1 MKDILS
7 LISYYSSQGVEES
20 MIPKLPNEKDKLV
33 KRIFRSYPLL
43 GDYAL
48 SKSEYEYLYIIA
60 KKMVDTH
67 IRQLQDK
74 SPLTT
79 YIIDRHEIMTLVVVD
94 LAKHWN
100 RDAEQSFSKYVALS
114 FGYNNDSARTKI
126 WSFIKESII
135 FALDRNKKLFI
146 RQKGD
151 RRFHDTIMAHSFGP
165 NYSWYPVFDLLF
177 YFYKFN
183 LGYYFDINDPL
194 FETLVNALRKR
205 FSDEADDDKELLIAS
220 QHYRLR
226 LGVRRLVQ
234 HCPKYSVVLFK
245 DIVQRIHSLINGTK
259 EASERYIISLVD
271 SWYLNK
277 IREESIKTDN
287 KKYNGEIVFNYKYLT
302 VRYYQSA
309 GDILLNIPAIRV
321 NNTEDMD
328 AYAIVYVGEKQYK
341 HGLKVFGNELG
352 RTIKHTSISID
363 LDALNGKNI
372 DIRIVIFYGDEMLYD
387 SENKLLRSVIFF
399 SEGREVFGNNLERGN
414 YTLVCPH
421 STKLEGE
428 NFVLDDANANISSIL
443 LRKGFEIRCNGNIL
457 AIDSKDVHDVRIV
470 EPDYLQDARFDCLGK
485 SYKIINPDKFLSVY
499 FPSKEELKH
508 YSVFINENK
517 SDLIDFYDEN
527 AGNRAVI
534 QFISEDTSKYEITI
548 CKDDSHIVFS
558 GCYYVLNLNYRF
570 NQAYY
575 TNANSNSDN
584 KLSMFIDG
592 NEYAIVFGEEQ
603 QKVALKHNDGEI
615 VVKIPYLKYTFGD
628 IQAQN
633 SKYIWFN
640 NLTNNSALSF
650 SNSTGK
656 DFRVVI
662 GDNEYQSPDVIPLN
676 KYKTKESLMDSTV
689 KIYLLL
695 ESDEYCIGEIVY
707 TPFFTED
714 PIIKYS
720 DNVLSCLWN
729 PFYIGGKDDINLTI
743 HMQDIDLSLPLQ
755 LDNETYS
762 DFNVEHFEEGEYE
775 YDIIS
780 KLSSE
785 PIVSSRLFIGS
796 EKYSR
801 FYNRTLCLQY
811 ITDSNSDVADSH
823 EIKPV
828 YIEDIKFVVS
838 EYVPSEE
845 GIYDIYSGRMYWI
858 NNAGLKV
865 YFSDNYDE
873 EKRIYNV
880 NPVKIIYLNDRYSR
894 IVTQDDD
901 GLYYH
906 FFTVNDVETNQ
917 ITDRI
922 PSNNNTSFSDVLFFV
937 NEAETAYKEEDLD
950 SDEYT
955 ELSADEYQFENTEEN
970 DMDIVGA
977 SKDGK
982 HRRLRVRNFKPMF
995 SHWEYVEQTRVIDAG
1010 VSERIIVNA
1019 GPGTGK
1025 TWSLIEKIIYLVNN
1039 LQVDPETIQVL
1050 CFSRAAVEE
1059 IKERMKQAIFSG
1071 RADIKTNYV
1080 DIRTFDSFATQ
1091 LLYWIKDSD
1100 YKILKK
1106 NYPIESLN
1114 YDERIELLTEKL
1126 KLEPNVI
1133 SQCSHLIVDEV
1144 QDLVLSRAEL
1154 VLQMIHSIPKDS
1166 GVTLLGD
1173 CCQAIYGYQVEDN
1186 GLNTEDFYQQIYDDK
1201 DFKRF
1206 SYSQNHRQTE
1216 WWDGICKMYRSS
1228 IMNSLISECNASLQ
1242 KVKEQI
1248 PEYDKF
1254 LISDFSEDSLKRI
1267 QDKGT
1272 VAILTRSNAQALTI
1286 ANIFKKKNIEF
1297 IIRRKRNE
1305 GKLNKWIAYLFN
1317 SELRKTFDKSS
1328 LFEAVNLIVGKMN
1341 EDDFNDI
1348 WDDLNTKRRNTTG
1361 SLGSREIL
1369 LSICN
1374 HAVSK
1379 GFYLDEETCN
1389 TVISTIHRSK
1399 GREYEN
1405 VIVDSDLV
1413 TQSKDELEEH
1423 RVTYV
1428 ALSRAK
1434 DSVYS
1439 VKLPEVYFRTLENR
1453 RCYSWKQYSEKKTL
1467 SFIEIG
1473 FDRDFDEYSFCES
1486 KDCQEYIRQS
1496 DKKLIG
1502 KKAYLKKRNDFA
1514 VNRGYNLF
1522 IEGSNKV
1529 IATTGPAFID
1539 DLEDAIRQLKNLSP
1553 GARVYDS
1560 LFPSRLVDI
1569 YVSDIATSI
1578 GMVRGNEFGV
1588 IEYGDRICWNTLIVE
1603 GYARA
1608 DYI

>member
-1 MKDILS
+1 MKDVSSVIN
-7 LISYYSSQGVEES
+7 YYNSQSVEDQ
-20 MIPKLPNEKDKLV
+20 MIPMLPNENDKLI
-33 KRIFRSYPLL
+33 KKIFKTSSLI
-43 GDYAL
+43 GDYVL
-48 SKSEYEYLYIIA
+48 SQSAYEHYYSIA

-67 IRQLQDK
+67 IKQLQERK
-74 SPLTT
+74 EWTVYLTEH
-79 YIIDRHEIMTLVVVD
+79 HEIMTLVIVE
-94 LAKHWN
+94 LAKRWN
-100 RDAEQSFSKYVALS
+100 RDTEQSFSKYVALS
-114 FGYNNDSARTKI
+114 FGYNNESLRPKI
-126 WSFIKESII
+126 WNFVTRSVYV
-135 FALDRNKKLFI
+135 ALDRDKKLFI
-146 RQKGD
+146 CLNGD
-151 RRFHDTIMAHSFGP
+151 RKFHETIMVHSFGP
-165 NYSWYPVFDLLF
+165 INSWYPVFDLLF
-177 YFYKFN
+177 YFYKYN
-183 LGYYFDINDPL
+183 LCYYFDLDDPL
-194 FETLVNALRKR
+194 FETLVNALDKR
-205 FSDEADDDKELLIAS
+205 FSYVVDDDKELLIAS
-220 QHYRLR
+220 RSYRLR
-226 LGVRRLVQ
+226 MGIRRLVKY
-234 HCPKYSVVLFK
+234 CPKYSVVLFK
-245 DIVQRIHSLINGTK
+245 DIVQRMHNLINGTK
-259 EASERYIISLVD
+259 EPTDRYILRLVD
-271 SWYLNK
+271 NWYLNK
-277 IREESIKTDN
+277 IREETIKAD
-287 KKYNGEIVFNYKYLT
+287 KKYEGEIVFDYRSLT

-309 GDILLNIPAIRV
+309 CDLFLNVPAIRV
-321 NNTEDMD
+321 NNNEDFD
-328 AYAIVYVGEKQYK
+328 ACAIVYVGEKLYK
-341 HGLKVFGNELG
+341 HDLSVFGNELG

-363 LDALNGKNI
+363 LDALTGKSI
-372 DIRIVIFYGDEMLYD
+372 DIRIQIFYGNQMLYD
-387 SENKLLRSVIFF
+387 SENKLSRSVLFF
-399 SEGREVFGNNLERGN
+399 NDGREIFANNLERGN
-414 YTLVCPH
+414 YTTVCPPL
-421 STKLEGE
+421 TNLEGS
-428 NFVLDDANANISSIL
+428 NFVLDDPNNNISSISL
-443 LRKGFEIRCNGNIL
+443 YKGFEIRCNGYTL
-457 AIDSKDVHDVRIV
+457 AIDSKDVREVRIV
-470 EPDYLQDARFDCLGK
+470 EPDYLQDVRFDCLGK
-485 SYKIINPDKFLSVY
+485 SYKIISPDKLLSVY
-499 FPSKEELKH
+499 FPNKEELSH
-508 YSVFINENK
+508 YSISLNGNEASLIN
-517 SDLIDFYDEN
+517 YCDEN
-527 AGNRAVI
+527 AGNRAV
-534 QFISEDTSKYEITI
+534 FYFSAEDTLKYEITI
-548 CKDDSHIVFS
+548 SKDDNRVVFS
-558 GCYYVLNLNYRF
+558 GCYYVLNLNHKF
-570 NQAYY
+570 NRNYY

-584 KLSMFIDG
+584 KLTMFIDG
-592 NEYAIVFGEEQ
+592 NEYVIAFGEEQ
-603 QKVALKHNDGEI
+603 QKVTLKHNDGEI
-615 VVKIPYLKYTFGD
+615 VVKIPYLKYSFGD
-628 IQAQN
+628 IQAKKG
-633 SKYIWFN
+633 KYIWFS
-640 NLTNNSALSF
+640 NLTNNSTLSF

-656 DFRVVI
+656 DFRVVV
-662 GDNEYQSPDVIPLN
+662 GDNEYQSPDVLSLK
-676 KYKTKESLMDSTV
+676 KYITQETSTDSTV
-689 KIYLLL
+689 KIYLILDA
-695 ESDEYCIGEIVY
+695 DEYCIGEIVY
-707 TPFFTED
+707 SPFFTED

-720 DNVLSCLWN
+720 DSVLSCLWE
-729 PFYIGGKDDINLTI
+729 PFYIGGKDDISLTI
-743 HMQDIDLSLPLQ
+743 HMQEIDLTLPLQ
-755 LDNETYS
+755 KNNEVYS
-762 DFNVEHFEEGEYE
+762 EFDAEHFEEGEYE

-780 KLSSE
+780 RFSSE
-785 PIVSSRLFIGS
+785 PIVSSRMFIGS

-811 ITDSNSDVADSH
+811 ITDSNSEIADSH
-823 EIKPV
+823 KIKPV
-828 YIEDIKFVVS
+828 YIEDIKFIIS
-838 EYVPSEE
+838 EYVPSED
-845 GIYDIYSGRMYWI
+845 GIYDIYSGRMYWE
-858 NNAGLKV
+858 NNAGQKV
-865 YFSDNYDE
+865 YFSDDYDE
-873 EKRIYNV
+873 EKRTYNV
-880 NPVKIIYLNDRYSR
+880 NPVKIIYLNDRYYR

-937 NEAETAYKEEDLD
+937 NEIETVFKEVNLE
-950 SDEYT
+950 SDEDAD
-955 ELSADEYQFENTEEN
+955 LSADEYQFESTEEN

-977 SKDGK
+977 SKDGN

-995 SHWEYVEQTRVIDAG
+995 SYWEDVEQSRVICADT
-1010 VSERIIVNA
+1010 SERIIVNA

-1025 TWSLIEKIIYLVNN
+1025 TWSLIEKIIYLVND
-1039 LQVDPETIQVL
+1039 LEVDPETIQVL

-1100 YKILKK
+1100 YKILSK
-1106 NYPIESLN
+1106 NYSIESLN
-1114 YDERIELLTEKL
+1114 YDERIELLTSKL

-1173 CCQAIYGYQVEDN
+1173 CCQAIYGYQVEDD
-1186 GLNTEDFYQQIYDDK
+1186 GLNTEDFYQKIYDDK

-1216 WWDGICKMYRSS
+1216 WWDDICKMYRSS
-1228 IMNSLISECNASLQ
+1228 IMSSSISECNASLRR
-1242 KVKEQI
+1242 VKTQI

-1254 LISDFSEDSLKRI
+1254 LITDFREDSLKRI

-1286 ANIFKKKNIEF
+1286 ANMFKKKNIDYV
-1297 IIRRKRNE
+1297 IRRKRNE

-1317 SELRKTFDKSS
+1317 SEPRKTFDKSS
-1328 LFEAVNLIVGKMN
+1328 LFEAVNQIVGKMN
-1341 EDDFNDI
+1341 EDDFNDL
-1348 WDDLNTKRRNTTG
+1348 WDDLNARRRNTTG
-1361 SLGSREIL
+1361 SIGSRDIL

-1413 TQSKDELEEH
+1413 EQSKDELEEH
-1423 RVTYV
+1423 RVAYV

-1467 SFIEIG
+1467 SYIEIG
-1473 FDRDFDEYSFCES
+1473 FDRDFDDYSFCES
-1486 KDCQEYIRQS
+1486 KDCQEYIRRA

-1514 VNRGYNLF
+1514 VSRGYDLY
-1522 IEGSNKV
+1522 IEGSSKV
-1529 IATTGPAFID
+1529 IATTGPEFID
-1539 DLEDAIRQLKNLSP
+1539 DLEDAIRQLKNLP
-1553 GARVYDS
+1553 PRARVYDS

-1608 DYI
+1608 EYI